1 MCGVVAAY
9 QRSGAAANVET
20 VISPVHAAIERLR
33 HRGPDGLVVR
43 VVGDVA
49 LGHCRL
55 AIIDPAGGA
64 QPLWSEDG
72 RIALIANGEIY
83 NHKALRAS
91 LEERHVFRTHSD
103 SEVIVHLYEESGA
116 ECVKALDGMFAF
128 VITDGVRLLAARD
141 PLGIKPLY
149 MGVDN
154 DGMLWFASAIKAL
167 AALCSQIE
175 EFPPGHLFTTDGGL
189 RRWFDPPWSRP
200 LQDPA
205 PFDAPALAQVLNRAV
220 EKRLMSDVPFGVSL
234 SGGLDSSLIAALM
247 RPLVDELHSFAV
259 GVEGAPDLPA
269 ARRVAEHLGT
279 HHHEYVY
286 APSEAIDALETVVAH
301 LESYDPALLR
311 SAIPNFFVSR
321 LASEHVKM
329 ILTGEG
335 ADEAFAGYGYFA
347 AIDDPAALQ
356 RESVRLLSGLHNL
369 NLQRLDRMT
378 MAHGLEGRVPFLDV
392 EFLEYA
398 TSLDPRI
405 KLHRADRLEKWP
417 LRAAFDGVLPDEI
430 LWRPKLEFAQGTG
443 SEWTLRDHCE
453 AIVSDA
459 DFADAER
466 RFPVDTPQTK
476 EGFCYRRIFE
486 ELFPGEPLRRTVGCW
501 RGTFEAGED
510 VENDA

>member
-1 MCGVVAAY
+1 MCGVIAA
-9 QRSGAAANVET
+9 QPRPGAATNVE
-20 VISPVHAAIERLR
+20 AAINPVRAAVERLG
-33 HRGPDGLVVR
+33 HRGPDGLSVR
-43 VVGDVA
+43 VVGGVV

-55 AIIDPAGGA
+55 SIIDLVGGA
-64 QPLWSEDG
+64 QPLYSEDG
-72 RIALIANGEIY
+72 RVALIANGEIY
-83 NHKALRAS
+83 NHKALRAR
-91 LEERHVFRTHSD
+91 LEGRHAFRTHSD
-103 SEVIVHLYEESGA
+103 SEVIVHLYEDSGA

-128 VITDGVRLLAARD
+128 VLTDGVRLLAARD
-141 PLGIKPLY
+141 ALGVKPLY
-149 MGVDN
+149 MGVDH
-154 DGMLWFASAIKAL
+154 DGTLWFASEIKAL
-167 AALCSQIE
+167 AAQCPQIE

-189 RRWFDPPWSRP
+189 RRWFDPSWSRP
-200 LQDPA
+200 LEDPA
-205 PFDAPALAQVLNRAV
+205 PFSAPALVQLLKRAV

-247 RPLVDELHSFAV
+247 RPCVEELHSFAV
-259 GVEGAPDLPA
+259 GLEGAPDLRA

-286 APSEAIDALETVVAH
+286 TPSEAVDVLETVVAH

-311 SAIPNFFVSR
+311 SAIPSFFLSR
-321 LASEHVKM
+321 LASQHVKM
-329 ILTGEG
+329 ILNGEG
-335 ADEAFAGYGYFA
+335 ADEAFAGYGYLA

-392 EFLEYA
+392 EFLECA

-405 KLHRADRLEKWP
+405 KLHCHGRLEKWP
-417 LRAAFDGVLPDEI
+417 LRAAFHGMLPDEI

-443 SEWTLRDHCE
+443 SEWTLRRHCE

-466 RFPVDTPQTK
+466 RFPMDTPQTK
-476 EGFCYRRIFE
+476 EAYQYRQLFDA
-486 ELFPGEPLRRTVGCW
+486 LFPGEPLRRTVGRW
-501 RGTFEAGED
+501 RGTFDAGQGF
-510 VENDA
+510 